1 MFKVKEII
9 YGVFKGSFFTRE
21 TASKNWF
28 VFIYVVMLLLI
39 VIYSSHS
46 VDQKI
51 IKISELKKQQK
62 EFRAIYIDTDV
73 VLTKL
78 ELESTIIEKAKERG
92 LETVKKPPQK
102 IRVTY

>member
-1 MFKVKEII
+1 VFKVKEII

-28 VFIYVVMLLLI
+28 VFMYVVMLLLI

-51 IKISELKKQQK
+51 IKISELKQQQK

-78 ELESTIIEKAKERG
+78 ELESTIIEKAKEKG
-92 LETVKKPPQK
+92 LEAVKNPPQK

>member
-1 MFKVKEII
+1 MFKVREII
-9 YGVFKGSFFTRE
+9 YGVFKGSFFTKE

-28 VFIYVVMLLLI
+28 VFMYVVMLLLI

-51 IKISELKKQQK
+51 IKISELKEQQK

-92 LETVKKPPQK
+92 LETVKEPPQK

>member
-1 MFKVKEII
+1 VFKVREII
-9 YGVFKGSFFTRE
+9 YGVFKGSFFTKE

-28 VFIYVVMLLLI
+28 VFMYVVMLLLI

-51 IKISELKKQQK
+51 IKISELKEQQK

-92 LETVKKPPQK
+92 LETVKEPPQK

>member
-9 YGVFKGSFFTRE
+9 YDVFKGSFFTRE

-28 VFIYVVMLLLI
+28 VFMYVVMLLLI

-78 ELESTIIEKAKERG
+78 ELESTIVEKAKERG
-92 LETVKKPPQK
+92 LETVKEPPKK

>member
-28 VFIYVVMLLLI
+28 VFLYVVALLLI
-39 VIYSSHS
+39 IIYSSHS

-62 EFRAIYIDTDV
+62 EFRAIYINTDV

-78 ELESTIIEKAKERG
+78 ELESTIIEKAKAKG
-92 LETVKKPPQK
+92 LETVKEPPQK
-102 IRVTY
+102 IRVIH